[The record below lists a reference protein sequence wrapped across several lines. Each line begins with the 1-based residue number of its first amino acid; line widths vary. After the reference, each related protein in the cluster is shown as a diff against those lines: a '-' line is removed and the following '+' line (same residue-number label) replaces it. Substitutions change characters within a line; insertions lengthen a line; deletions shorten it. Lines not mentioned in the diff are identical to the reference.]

1 MHGVQ
6 AVIRNYRTSVEMASS
21 HCPQSKMFAEPQVT
35 CRLGDCP
42 LFREGDPIT
51 PAWTAAVAKL
61 AVEIEDKS
69 FGRTKAAKM
78 VTEDPEAYGVERVF
92 YCALGGKP

>member
-1 MHGVQ
+1 M
-6 AVIRNYRTSVEMASS
+6 IRNYRTKPEMSQVD
-21 HCPQSKMFAEPQVT
+21 CPQSKVFAEPAGN
-35 CRLGDCP
+35 CRLSYCP

-61 AVEIEDKS
+61 AGEIEDKTP
-69 FGRTKAAKM
+69 GRTKAAKM
-78 VTEDPEAYGVERVF
+78 VTEDPEAYGVERVY